1 MIQRIYTAVNHGLQ
15 TQLITVE
22 SDFSPAL
29 PAVIIV
35 GLPDKAVQE
44 SKERI
49 RTALKQSNFE
59 FPLGKITINLAP
71 ADVLKTGTNFDLPI
85 AISILQMTGY
95 IKETSA
101 NYETTL
107 FVGELAL
114 DGSLRGVNGILSICL
129 WARKNNYTRVFIP
142 LDNQVEASL
151 IQGIDIY
158 VASNLNQIVDFLNQK
173 IVLNPVEPIDITQ
186 INNNFKSENELYDN
200 DMAYIRG
207 QKIAKRALE
216 IAAAGGHNI
225 LLIGSPGSGKTLL
238 ARSYPTILP
247 RMMEGEILEATEIHS
262 VAGILDSN
270 NIINIRPFRAPHH
283 TSSHISLVGGGTKLR
298 PGEVSLSHRG
308 VLFLDE
314 FPEFKRESLEA
325 LRQPLE
331 DGFVQISRA
340 SGSVIY
346 PAKFYLVAAAN
357 PTPSG
362 FDTNDPDWANKPQ
375 NKGSIARYQSK
386 FSGPIMDRIDLHIE
400 VNRPKQEE
408 LQTQVL
414 AESSHQIAKRVQKAR
429 DKQLKRFDSLNIFSN
444 SEMNLSLIQ
453 KHCQLDI
460 VSQKLIT
467 QAIDKYKLS
476 ARSYM
481 KILKLTRT
489 IADLD
494 NSDII
499 LIQHLA
505 ESLQYR
511 PKF

>member
-1 MIQRIYTAVNHGLQ
+1 M
-15 TQLITVE
+15 
-22 SDFSPAL
+22 
-29 PAVIIV
+29 
-35 GLPDKAVQE
+35 
-44 SKERI
+44 
-49 RTALKQSNFE
+49 
-59 FPLGKITINLAP
+59 
-71 ADVLKTGTNFDLPI
+71 
-85 AISILQMTGY
+85 
-95 IKETSA
+95 
-101 NYETTL
+101 
-107 FVGELAL
+107 
-114 DGSLRGVNGILSICL
+114 
-129 WARKNNYTRVFIP
+129 
-142 LDNQVEASL
+142 
-151 IQGIDIY
+151 
-158 VASNLNQIVDFLNQK
+158 
-173 IVLNPVEPIDITQ
+173 
-186 INNNFKSENELYDN
+186 
-200 DMAYIRG
+200 
-207 QKIAKRALE
+207 
-216 IAAAGGHNI
+216 
-225 LLIGSPGSGKTLL
+225 
-238 ARSYPTILP
+238 
-247 RMMEGEILEATEIHS
+247 
-262 VAGILDSN
+262 
-270 NIINIRPFRAPHH
+270 
-283 TSSHISLVGGGTKLR
+283 
-298 PGEVSLSHRG
+298 
-308 VLFLDE
+308 
-314 FPEFKRESLEA
+314 
-325 LRQPLE
+325 
-331 DGFVQISRA
+331 QISRA

-414 AESSHQIAKRVQKAR
+414 AESSHQIAERVQKAR
-429 DKQLKRFDSLNIFSN
+429 DKQLSRFDSLNIFSN

-453 KHCQLDI
+453 KHCQLDV